1 MVSISTDTSGNRKI
15 QFSDGNGQRKIVR
28 IGKPSMKAAE
38 KILAKIEA
46 ILEAKLSCRSLA
58 PEVAT
63 WVGEIPDV
71 LAKRLVA
78 VGLIAP
84 REKRQEDTTK
94 LGEFIDAYLASRTDI
109 KPRTR
114 INLLQVRKNL
124 VTHFG
129 EDKLLGEIVP
139 GDTDEW
145 RRWMLGSRKLG
156 HNTVRR
162 HCGRAKQLFRA
173 ALRKRLITENPFADM
188 GDCSVKSNKS
198 RQFFLRREDA
208 EKVLAACPD
217 NEWRLIFG
225 LARFGGLRT
234 PSETLL
240 LRWADVDWERGRM
253 LIRSPKTEHHEG
265 KDSRFV
271 PIFPELLPHLE
282 VAWDQAVE
290 GAEYVVTRYRDCNAN
305 LRTQLLRII
314 AKAGLT
320 TWPKLF
326 QNLRATRETELAE
339 TFPLHVVVAWLGNSQ
354 LVAAKHYL
362 QVTDEHFAKAT
373 HNQTHSGAEISE
385 PDGYAVVHPLRDNE
399 KAPEFPGLS
408 VSCRNL
414 HNQTL
419 PRRGL
424 EPPFP

>member
-1 MVSISTDTSGNRKI
+1 MASISTDTSGNRKI

-58 PEVAT
+58 PEVAE
-63 WVGEIPDV
+63 WIGKIPDM

-84 REKRQEDTTK
+84 REKRQEDSTK
-94 LGEFIDAYLASRTDI
+94 LGEFIDAYLLSRTDI

-129 EDKLLGEIVP
+129 EDRLLGDITP

-145 RRWMLGSRKLG
+145 RGWLLGREKPLG
-156 HNTVRR
+156 ANTVRR

-173 ALRKRLITENPFADM
+173 AMRKRLIAENPFADM
-188 GDCSVKSNKS
+188 RDCSVRANRS
-198 RQFFLRREDA
+198 REFFLRREDA

-217 NEWRLIFG
+217 HEWRLIFA

-240 LRWADVDWERGRM
+240 LRWADVDWERGRL

-265 KDSRFV
+265 KDSRLV
-271 PIFPELLPHLE
+271 PIFPELRPHLE
-282 VAWDQAVE
+282 AAWDHAAE
-290 GAEYVVTRYRDCNAN
+290 GAEFVIARRRDSGIN

-320 TWPKLF
+320 SWPKLF

-339 TFPLHVVVAWLGNSQ
+339 TYPLHVVVAWLGNSQ
-354 LVAAKHYL
+354 LV
-362 QVTDEHFAKAT
+362 
-373 HNQTHSGAEISE
+373 G
-385 PDGYAVVHPLRDNE
+385 
-399 KAPEFPGLS
+399 
-408 VSCRNL
+408 
-414 HNQTL
+414 
-419 PRRGL
+419 PRRACRPSQASACG
-424 EPPFP
+424 FPARRPCRSQS